1 MASPLLKVLHGYH
14 NLCKV
19 KHMQKFLQVF
29 MSQGL
34 DLQMLLKLFLVR
46 VLFTG
51 KVCELIVLMYAGHF
65 LYESTCQYIISPPI
79 QSLTERWATR
89 TGCRVES

>member
-51 KVCELIVLMYAGHF
+51 KVDFMSFKLQNKLPSSNSF
-65 LYESTCQYIISPPI
+65 
-79 QSLTERWATR
+79 SLLRL
-89 TGCRVES
+89 